1 MKMKIVIDDEILKEI
16 DTIIDKMP
24 SKFPEI
30 HHLDSLAFCIQAVK
44 DARDNL
50 KNEYE
55 NYNLTN

>member
-1 MKMKIVIDDEILKEI
+1 MKIVIDDEILKEI
-16 DTIIDKMP
+16 DTIINKMP

-30 HHLDSLAFCIQAVK
+30 HHLDSLAFCIQAIT

-55 NYNLTN
+55 NYDLTN

>member
-1 MKMKIVIDDEILKEI
+1 MKIVIDDEILKEI

>member
-1 MKMKIVIDDEILKEI
+1 MKIVIDDEILKEI
-16 DTIIDKMP
+16 DTIIEKMP

-30 HHLDSLAFCIQAVK
+30 HHLDSLAFCIQTIK

>member
-1 MKMKIVIDDEILKEI
+1 MKIVIDEEILNEI
-16 DTIIDKMP
+16 DTIINKMP